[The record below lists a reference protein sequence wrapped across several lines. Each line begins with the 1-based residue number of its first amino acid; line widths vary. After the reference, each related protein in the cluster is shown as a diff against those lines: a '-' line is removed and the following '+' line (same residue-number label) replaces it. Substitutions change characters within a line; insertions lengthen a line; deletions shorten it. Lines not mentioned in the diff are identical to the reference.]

1 MVAAVV
7 LAIGSIATRGQQTP
21 ASIAVSEQL
30 RRSTLE
36 SVDQLAAALPAAG
49 ATPAVTGQLAS
60 ISAVLDTQRAALA
73 GGSETH
79 SAAPAPGATVTPAV
93 PPVPATVP
101 DMVSKLTASA
111 AAATDGALAADGVM
125 ARLLAATGAGQL
137 TQARALAA
145 AAGLPV
151 PGPQVPPAPTPPAA
165 AATAAASASA
175 GSGPAAGAAAAVTP
189 SCSARPAPE
198 GLNTGSAL
206 SAVAAAEQKAVYAY
220 QVSATRMTNPRSSQ
234 AVALLVEH
242 QDALAAAQDE
252 LRSSCL
258 PVPKIQPGYQLDPGF
273 TATPAAALA
282 GLETQL
288 TAVYGDLVAFTAPGD
303 GGAALRRGAVT
314 AMDNSALRAAFWGA
328 GPSALPG
335 IGVG

>member
-1 MVAAVV
+1 
-7 LAIGSIATRGQQTP
+7 
-21 ASIAVSEQL
+21 
-30 RRSTLE
+30 
-36 SVDQLAAALPAAG
+36 
-49 ATPAVTGQLAS
+49 
-60 ISAVLDTQRAALA
+60 
-73 GGSETH
+73 
-79 SAAPAPGATVTPAV
+79 
-93 PPVPATVP
+93 
-101 DMVSKLTASA
+101 
-111 AAATDGALAADGVM
+111 M

-137 TQARALAA
+137 AQARALAA

-151 PGPQVPPAPTPPAA
+151 PGPQVPAAPAA
-165 AATAAASASA
+165 AAAAPTGTAAGPTAAASASA

-189 SCSARPAPE
+189 GCSARPAPE